1 MECKAREREAAARK
15 VMREAAETQGN
26 ARPLKDPTGGG
37 NYERKR

>member
-15 VMREAAETQGN
+15 VVHEAAKTQGN
-26 ARPLKDPTGGG
+26 AMPFQDPSEGG